1 MFKVGETIFCP
12 IRGSGIVEAIEAR
25 TMLGESKEYVIIHMK
40 SPELMMMIP
49 TDRLV
54 SSGFRNVNDEAEADK
69 VLSILEKKEIEVDYS
84 VDIKQ
89 RVKQNQAKLSSG
101 SFIQCSEVVR
111 DLSHMEH
118 IKTLN
123 NSEKTMLM
131 QAKRLLVDEFSI
143 IKQISDTEASEAI
156 DQLLEA
162 YKE

>member
-12 IRGSGIVEAIEAR
+12 IRGSGVVEAIEAR

-49 TDRLV
+49 TDRLI
-54 SSGFRNVNDEAEADK
+54 SSGFRNVNDESEADK
-69 VLSILEKKEIEVDYS
+69 VLAILKDKEIEIDYS

-89 RVKQNQAKLSSG
+89 RMKQNQAKLSSG
-101 SFIQCSEVVR
+101 SFTQCSEVVR
-111 DLSHMEH
+111 DLSYMEH

-143 IKQISDTEASEAI
+143 IKQMSDTEACDMIESF
-156 DQLLEA
+156 LEG
-162 YKE
+162 